1 MASGKVGSGDQNR
14 WKPTGEIFE
23 DPPQGGTPFQ
33 KRNAGTSARRKDSAC
48 WTAGTP
54 VTWQGNPS
62 NARVTTKRVAGIDM
76 LVTKDSS
83 GKAIEYHPVITFFND
98 VMSQIMK
105 DDHLD
110 WLEGL
115 DDEDK
120 GEANAKALW
129 EYLVGK
135 YPVQPE
141 VPEPLEP
148 IEEHT

>member
-1 MASGKVGSGDQNR
+1 MASGKVGSGDQNKWR
-14 WKPTGEIFE
+14 PQGEIFE
-23 DPPQGGTPFQ
+23 TPPEGGIRFE
-33 KRNAGTSARRKDSAC
+33 KRNAGPLARRKHSAC

-62 NARVTTKRVAGIDM
+62 NARVTTERVAGIDM
-76 LVTKDSS
+76 LVTTDSD
-83 GKAIEYHPVITFFND
+83 GKPIEYHPVITFFND

-105 DDHLD
+105 DGHLD
-110 WLEGL
+110 WLQGL
-115 DDEDK
+115 NDR
-120 GEANAKALW
+120 ATAKALW